1 MQQGLVN
8 IETVDQIQARE
19 NPPAEQVQNS
29 HQMTSLAARI
39 RDAWNRNKDAKSD
52 IETEL
57 LQAIRQRKGEYDADI
72 IAKIRQLGG
81 SEDFIR
87 ITDIKCR
94 ALEGWLT
101 DIMLPAG
108 EKPWSVDPTPVS
120 ELKPEEE
127 DQIVKTLVERFTAIV
142 QAGVPVQQ
150 AAQIPPEMV
159 EKLEEEKRAEIQE
172 KARKEA
178 QKTESYIDDVLTES
192 GWYRSLASL
201 IKDLGTYKAVF
212 MEGPIVE
219 NEPQLVW
226 ADDRGV
232 SYPAVQTKPARK
244 YYRVSPFDVY
254 PAPGAIS
261 CDDGEL
267 IIKKR
272 FTRKAL
278 KAFKGV
284 DGFDSE
290 SIDLVLEKYG
300 SGYIDWTST
309 DSELSDIN
317 NQKNRQSNSIGTID
331 ALKYF
336 GSVQG
341 IDLLEWGMGPE
352 IIQDPFDEYEIVAYL
367 IGDVV
372 ISAKLNPHP
381 LGKRG
386 VYSTSYSHN
395 NDSIWGD
402 SLCDVIRD
410 IQKICNA
417 TVRALVTNMGI
428 AAGPQGWYNTDAFD
442 AGDTPTD
449 QYPLKMW
456 PFSTQ
461 ELQHG
466 VPMGWFQADSN
477 ADVLIKVYDYFYN
490 MASEI
495 TGIPTYMSGSPR
507 VGGAGNTAS
516 GLSMLMNAAGKAMN
530 DVVKNID
537 KDIVVKTIEETW
549 LHIMM
554 YDPDKAKGDIKIV
567 ARASDYLIQKE
578 TLQVRRQEFLGM
590 TNNPVDLQIMGIGG
604 RAEVLRSV
612 AGELKMNRDKI
623 VPKQDSLDAQEDQQ
637 KIVQVINLISAQFGI
652 PVESIMTVLQGGQQ
666 AAQTQPG
673 GQRMGGQEVR
683 VV

>member
-8 IETVDQIQARE
+8 IETVEQIQARE
-19 NPPAEQVQNS
+19 NPPAEQVQNMP
-29 HQMTSLAARI
+29 QMTNLASHI
-39 RDAWNRNKDAKSD
+39 RDAWNRNKDAKSE
-52 IETEL
+52 IETEM
-57 LQAIRQRKGEYDADI
+57 IRALKQRKGEYDADVL
-72 IAKIRQLGG
+72 AQIRKFGG
-81 SEDFIR
+81 SEDYIR

-127 DQIVKTLVERFTAIV
+127 NEIV
-142 QAGVPVQQ
+142 QDLVQRFQSIVSQGVSGQEALQITEQIAG
-150 AAQIPPEMV
+150 
-159 EKLEEEKRAEIQE
+159 KLEDERLKTVKE
-172 KARKEA
+172 KAKEDS
-178 QKTESYIDDVLTES
+178 KKIESHIDDVLTES
-192 GWYRSLASL
+192 GWYRSLAAA

-219 NEPQLVW
+219 NEPQLEW
-226 ADDRGV
+226 TDDGGV
-232 SYPAVQTKPARK
+232 SYPAVVTKPKRK
-244 YYRVSPFDVY
+244 YYRISPFDVY
-254 PAPGAIS
+254 PSPGAIT
-261 CDDGEL
+261 CDDGDL

-272 FTRKAL
+272 FSRKTL
-278 KAFKGV
+278 KAFKGI
-284 DGFDSE
+284 DGFDSD
-290 SIDLVLEKYG
+290 SIDMALDKYG

-309 DSELSDIN
+309 DSELSDIHD
-317 NQKNRQSNSIGTID
+317 QKDRQSNSIGTID
-331 ALKYF
+331 TLKYF

-341 IDLLEWGMGPE
+341 VDLLEWGMSPE
-352 IIQDPFDEYEIVAYL
+352 TIQDPFDDYEIVAYL
-367 IGDVV
+367 INDIV

-386 VYSTSYSHN
+386 VYSTSYSQS

-402 SLCDVIRD
+402 SLCDVIAD

-442 AGDTPTD
+442 AGDYPTD

-466 VPMGWFQADSN
+466 IPMGWFQAESN

-495 TGIPTYMSGSPR
+495 TGIPTYMSGSPK
-507 VGGAGNTAS
+507 VGGAGKTAS

-554 YDPDKAKGDIKIV
+554 YEPEKAMGDIKIV

-578 TLQVRRQEFLGM
+578 TLQVRRQEFLSM
-590 TNNPVDLQIMGIGG
+590 TNNPVDLQIMGMGG

-612 AGELKMNRDKI
+612 AGELKMPRDKV
-623 VPKQDSLDAQEDQQ
+623 VPKQDDFDAMEEQQ
-637 KIVQVINLISAQFGI
+637 KLMQILTVISAQFGI
-652 PVESIMTVLQGGQQ
+652 PVESMVQVIQSGQ

-673 GQRMGGQEVR
+673 GQRMGGQEAR